1 MPPVDSE
8 GAQAMMFRARAAM
21 AAGILAVAGV
31 MIGGAAPPQ
40 IRPEGRAQVL
50 ERLVECRKITEA
62 AQRLSCYDAAAAA
75 LDQAE
80 AKGDIV
86 VVDRAQARKV
96 RRQAFGFHVPS
107 ITLFERGET
116 EEEISTITGT
126 IDRAGMNGGGKWVFT
141 LKDGG
146 VWVQIDSNSLML
158 DPRPGQTVKIRRAT
172 LGSYLLTVNGQA
184 IRVHRAE

>member
-1 MPPVDSE
+1 MKL
-8 GAQAMMFRARAAM
+8 RARATV
-21 AAGILAVAGV
+21 VAGALAAV
-31 MIGGAAPPQ
+31 GMMVGGASPPQ
-40 IRPEGRAQVL
+40 IRPEGRAQAL
-50 ERLVECRKITEA
+50 ERLVECRKITDA
-62 AQRLSCYDAAAAA
+62 TQRLSCYDAAAAA

-86 VVDRAQARKV
+86 VVDREQARKV

-116 EEEISTITGT
+116 PEEINTVTGT
-126 IDRAGMNGGGKWVFT
+126 IDKVGRNGAAKWVFT

-172 LGSYLLTVNGQA
+172 LGSYLLTINGQA